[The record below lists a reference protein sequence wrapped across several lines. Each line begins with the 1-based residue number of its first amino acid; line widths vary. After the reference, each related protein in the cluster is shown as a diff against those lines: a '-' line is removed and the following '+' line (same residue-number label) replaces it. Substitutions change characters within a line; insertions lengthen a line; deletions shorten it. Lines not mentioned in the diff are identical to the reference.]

1 MLHTSVSVITG
12 AVRDS
17 YMVLTQGVKPTL
29 LNLLNDKGHADM
41 KQLVMDNAE
50 LKAFIKGESDNILAA
65 LDEQNTPQLLEVFDK
80 KDIEAI
86 KEQVRS
92 NTF

>member
-1 MLHTSVSVITG
+1 ML
-12 AVRDS
+12 
-17 YMVLTQGVKPTL
+17 LTQGKKPTL
-29 LNLLNDKGHADM
+29 PILLNDKEHADM
-41 KQLVMDNAE
+41 KRIVLDNAE
-50 LKAFIKGESDNILAA
+50 LKAFIKGENDNILAA
-65 LDEQNTPQLLEVFDK
+65 LDEKTTPQLLDVFDK